1 MKVPLRSRW
10 QQSVAG
16 DGRFGDRIK
25 RPQRYSLFPQSIHIA
40 DGIGCCLGLLTAV
53 WVRIDR
59 SVLSLDI
66 LAVRRWLTARYVK
79 RLTTVSATTCGSNRF
94 SKEKTAGDQRADN
107 QQDQDELKTIA
118 PQHGAL
124 QKNGAEAS
132 ADIISHRLTREIK
145 QPVVQ
150 LV

>member
-1 MKVPLRSRW
+1 MPATVGVVIDLVLPVCCIIPDLVRLNADNIPLLRPA
-10 QQSVAG
+10 Q
-16 DGRFGDRIK
+16 DG
-25 RPQRYSLFPQSIHIA
+25 LVHHIA

-94 SKEKTAGDQRADN
+94 SKEK
-107 QQDQDELKTIA
+107 
-118 PQHGAL
+118 
-124 QKNGAEAS
+124 NGWRPA
-132 ADIISHRLTREIK
+132 RR
-145 QPVVQ
+145 
-150 LV
+150 

>member
-1 MKVPLRSRW
+1 
-10 QQSVAG
+10 VAIAVEKG
-16 DGRFGDRIK
+16 KASSPARIAGRFGDPKDILFSAVYSYHR
-25 RPQRYSLFPQSIHIA
+25 RYRLQSGAI
-40 DGIGCCLGLLTAV
+40 DGGVGA
-53 WVRIDR
+53 IDR

-79 RLTTVSATTCGSNRF
+79 RLTTVSATTCGSYIF

-124 QKNGAEAS
+124 QKK
-132 ADIISHRLTREIK
+132 RR
-145 QPVVQ
+145 
-150 LV
+150 

>member
-1 MKVPLRSRW
+1 MTALSDPNDIL
-10 QQSVAG
+10 
-16 DGRFGDRIK
+16 F
-25 RPQRYSLFPQSIHIA
+25 FPQSIHIA

-94 SKEKTAGDQRADN
+94 SKEKNGWRPARADN

-124 QKNGAEAS
+124 QKKTALKPAP
-132 ADIISHRLTREIK
+132 ISYHIA
-145 QPVVQ
+145 
-150 LV
+150 